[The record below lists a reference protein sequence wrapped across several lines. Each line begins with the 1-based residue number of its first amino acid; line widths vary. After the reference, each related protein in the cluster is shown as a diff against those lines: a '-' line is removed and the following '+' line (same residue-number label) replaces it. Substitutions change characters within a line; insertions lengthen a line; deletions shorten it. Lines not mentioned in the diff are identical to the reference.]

1 MKILITGSAGFIG
14 FHLSLKLLQKWNAV
28 IGVDNLNNY
37 YDVSLKKN
45 RNKILKKHKKYIF
58 YKLDLKNK
66 NQLDKVFKKNKIE
79 CVVNLA
85 AQAGVRYSLIN
96 PKSYIENNINGFFN
110 LIESTKNYKVK
121 NFIYASTSSVY
132 GNIKKYP
139 LSENL
144 STNHPAQIYAA
155 TKKANEVIAHSY
167 SSLYNLPTTGLRFFT
182 VYGPWG
188 RPDMALGKFV
198 GNILRGKKIEVY
210 NYGNHFRDFTY
221 IDDVIKIL
229 LKVINRKTKK
239 NLSWLASNPDN
250 KTSYCPYKII
260 NVGGNNSIKLMKFI
274 NYIEKA
280 LNLKAKI
287 KFLPL
292 QKGDVIKTQADPK
305 WCLKQTGLKPNVSPK
320 IGITS
325 YVKWYKKYYNF
336 NKN

>member
-1 MKILITGSAGFIG
+1 MFLVSGSAGFIG
-14 FHLSLKLLQKWNAV
+14 YHLCNALLKKNFKV
-28 IGVDNLNNY
+28 VGVDNYDSY
-37 YDVSLKKN
+37 YDIKLKKK
-45 RNKILKKHKKYIF
+45 RCSILKKYKNFIF
-58 YKLDLKNK
+58 YKRDIRNK
-66 NQLDKVFKKNKIE
+66 NQISKIFKLNKIT
-79 CVVNLA
+79 CVIHLA
-85 AQAGVRYSLIN
+85 AQAGVRYSLKN
-96 PKSYIENNINGFFN
+96 PKKYITTNINGFFN
-110 LIESTKNYKVK
+110 LIDLSKEFKIDQ
-121 NFIYASTSSVY
+121 FIYASTSSIY

-144 STNHPAQIYAA
+144 SANHPSQIYAA
-155 TKKANEVIAHSY
+155 TKKANEAIAHSY

-188 RPDMALGKFV
+188 RPDMALAKFV

-229 LKVINRKTKK
+229 LKVINRKAKK
-239 NLSWLASNPDN
+239 NLSWFASNPDN

-292 QKGDVIKTQADPK
+292 QKGDVLKTQADPK

-325 YVKWYKKYYNF
+325 YVKWYKEYYK
-336 NKN
+336 KN